1 MRPATTITMCPVEK
15 RLSRLRGIEI
25 TDLETALGRCDLGA
39 TTPAIHPSAAVTR
52 R

>member
-1 MRPATTITMCPVEK
+1 MCPVEK

-25 TDLETALGRCDLGA
+25 ADLGTASGRCDLGA
-39 TTPAIHPSAAVTR
+39 ITPAIHPSADVTR